1 MVIPDDYVEK
11 LKQLNKAYREGNPLV
26 SDFEYDTLVEELR
39 GIDPGNPY
47 LKKVEPEVF
56 EKRKEIRHPFPMLST
71 EKAYTIKELE
81 RFVTRVQKF
90 SKEIGVTDIQFR
102 VTAKLDGL
110 AGRDDGAVFATRG
123 NGTIGY
129 EISNSFQK
137 GVVPVGGRGRGLGEI
152 VISNTYFQ
160 DKLSSLF
167 EHPRN
172 MVVGI
177 VTSDTLNE
185 SAVIALRDKAV
196 RFVPYSELPFWEGS
210 GEKLISDLDQITD
223 EILGQIDYPVDG
235 MVAEVTDVSLKEY
248 MGHTN
253 HHYRWQIAIK
263 NRGETAVTRVNDITW
278 QVGRTGSITPV
289 LEVEPVKLSGA
300 TIRRVTAH
308 NAGLIKKLEIG
319 PGADIEI
326 IRSGE
331 VIPKLEKVIQTSQHV
346 NLPDRCPDCDTELL
360 WKNDFLKCMN
370 SECPAKII
378 QKIIHFFKTLGNTDW
393 FGKKTVEK
401 LVSNGFNSLI
411 AIYQMSEDDFYDLGF
426 GPVQSNNLFEALQ
439 TSQTKPVEDFRFLAS
454 LGITNLGIGDSRKL
468 LQVIPLSEVFSADRK
483 QISSVHGFAEKT
495 SKSIEIGFRNNKKTV
510 DYLLNLG
517 FNFEITELLSE
528 KRVVTSPI
536 SGMGIVF
543 SGKMTLGN
551 RSEMQEEAR
560 KLGAIIQSAVTGK
573 TDYLVCGEKV
583 GASKLKKAEK
593 LDVKTL
599 LEQDYLT
606 LIRQV

>member
-1 MVIPDDYVEK
+1 
-11 LKQLNKAYREGNPLV
+11 
-26 SDFEYDTLVEELR
+26 
-39 GIDPGNPY
+39 
-47 LKKVEPEVF
+47 
-56 EKRKEIRHPFPMLST
+56 
-71 EKAYTIKELE
+71 
-81 RFVTRVQKF
+81 
-90 SKEIGVTDIQFR
+90 
-102 VTAKLDGL
+102 
-110 AGRDDGAVFATRG
+110 
-123 NGTIGY
+123 
-129 EISNSFQK
+129 
-137 GVVPVGGRGRGLGEI
+137 
-152 VISNTYFQ
+152 
-160 DKLSSLF
+160 
-167 EHPRN
+167 
-172 MVVGI
+172 
-177 VTSDTLNE
+177 
-185 SAVIALRDKAV
+185 
-196 RFVPYSELPFWEGS
+196 
-210 GEKLISDLDQITD
+210 
-223 EILGQIDYPVDG
+223 
-235 MVAEVTDVSLKEY
+235 
-248 MGHTN
+248 
-253 HHYRWQIAIK
+253 
-263 NRGETAVTRVNDITW
+263 
-278 QVGRTGSITPV
+278 
-289 LEVEPVKLSGA
+289 
-300 TIRRVTAH
+300 
-308 NAGLIKKLEIG
+308 
-319 PGADIEI
+319 
-326 IRSGE
+326 
-331 VIPKLEKVIQTSQHV
+331 
-346 NLPDRCPDCDTELL
+346 
-360 WKNDFLKCMN
+360 MN